1 MWVTFQYNIQTG
13 ITVLFVV
20 LFPLFAGKIVAGVVG
35 NKMPRYC
42 LFGDTINTTSRM
54 QSSGEGIV
62 WHILYLCICTIHF
75 CLISNYSISLVFLPP
90 DDKIQVSKTTWL
102 LLSMKGGYI
111 MEERGLIEVKVCEF
125 EKMHINFKRMI
136 WDNNR

>member
-1 MWVTFQYNIQTG
+1 MALDLKAACGAVIRPDIAPRTITIRAGVHTGLAYILLQYLKYHPFKMVIQTG

-62 WHILYLCICTIHF
+62 
-75 CLISNYSISLVFLPP
+75 
-90 DDKIQVSKTTWL
+90 
-102 LLSMKGGYI
+102 
-111 MEERGLIEVKVCEF
+111 
-125 EKMHINFKRMI
+125 
-136 WDNNR
+136 